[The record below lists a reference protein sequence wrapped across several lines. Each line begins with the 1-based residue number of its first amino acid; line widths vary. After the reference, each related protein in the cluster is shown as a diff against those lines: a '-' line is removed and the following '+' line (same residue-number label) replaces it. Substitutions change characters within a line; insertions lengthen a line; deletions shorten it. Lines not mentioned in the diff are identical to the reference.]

1 MIDNY
6 SSTSNR
12 NRLNFIRYPNT
23 TALVEPRLG
32 GYVSSNAS
40 RSSPAAT
47 EISNAGYS
55 STGRTS
61 EHCNTAQILQQLH
74 KNGNGAPSPFESNIM
89 NTNTLVTPPLNVGV
103 ENSQLDS
110 HPYVSHP
117 MLPSTGN
124 VNVSAYI
131 AGLRYGLAMS
141 SKQQQQPANDID
153 EPAAMAS
160 VSLNNV
166 MENNELLFMN
176 SSVGA
181 KNNDL
186 MKQPLQCFPVG
197 TGNPAMESLATLAPF
212 AIGTSFTTEDGSSP
226 YRTAP
231 PTTHRGKKIKMCR
244 MESCMTPA
252 AKRTPYCAQH
262 SGPRRCEHE
271 GCKKGA
277 QGRTRFCIAH
287 GGGRRCIHAFCNK
300 GARDSKF
307 CAAHGGGKRC
317 FVKDCSKSAVGG
329 SNMCT
334 AHGGGK
340 RCQHQGCTK
349 SAQSSTPFCVKHGGG
364 RKCVVEGCN
373 KVARGRTQMC
383 MVHGAPLVGVKKDT
397 NIGNASKS
405 NLIMNSNVNMQGTV
419 AAMQPT
425 LFC

>member
-1 MIDNY
+1 M
-6 SSTSNR
+6 
-12 NRLNFIRYPNT
+12 
-23 TALVEPRLG
+23 
-32 GYVSSNAS
+32 SSNTS

-262 SGPRRCEHE
+262 MDHVVVNMEVVKRVLKEGLVSASLMEVVVAVSTPSVIREHE
-271 GCKKGA
+271 TVSFA
-277 QGRTRFCIAH
+277 PHMVVVSDALSRIAVRVQLEVQICVQH
-287 GGGRRCIHAFCNK
+287 MEVESVVNIKAVQRVH
-300 GARDSKF
+300 SLPLL
-307 CAAHGGGKRC
+307 
-317 FVKDCSKSAVGG
+317 FV
-329 SNMCT
+329 
-334 AHGGGK
+334 
-340 RCQHQGCTK
+340 
-349 SAQSSTPFCVKHGGG
+349 
-364 RKCVVEGCN
+364 
-373 KVARGRTQMC
+373 
-383 MVHGAPLVGVKKDT
+383 
-397 NIGNASKS
+397 
-405 NLIMNSNVNMQGTV
+405 
-419 AAMQPT
+419 
-425 LFC
+425 